1 VNLNTRWLDE
11 REARI
16 WRAFRDLST
25 GLNSAMDRQLE
36 QETTLSGAEYAVLA
50 TLSDAALRSDGTQ
63 DNGAQDNADAGG
75 DPVLRARDL
84 AVELG
89 WERSRLSHLLKR
101 MENRGLVERRSCESD
116 ARGLDIAMTEAG
128 RKAIEEAAPGH
139 VDFVRENFFD
149 QLTAAEQDAVFTASV
164 KIQASLRAAG
174 LWEKQAC

>member
-63 DNGAQDNADAGG
+63 DNVNDGG

-149 QLTAAEQDAVFTASV
+149 QLTAAEQDAVFSASV

>member
-1 VNLNTRWLDE
+1 MNLNTRWLDE

-36 QETTLSGAEYAVLA
+36 QETNLSGAEYAVLA
-50 TLSDAALRSDGTQ
+50 TLSDAAVR
-63 DNGAQDNADAGG
+63 NEAAQDNADDGG